1 MVKIACERL
10 LVLFI
15 FVEAVALQWKMAQQD
30 ICWWSV
36 RDHNLQTTTNQYP
49 AKSSKLMGLM
59 AMFPFPWLAIW
70 SHYRIT
76 MISNSL
82 SYRCH
87 RFRLSGRKKETV
99 QEAGKQKPK
108 PYYKQK
114 RWQFSLPGYTKIN
127 TVLFH
132 TSIFTGHYDLQLLF
146 RIHGSVHFV
155 NFSFSICQKQESKK
169 GWEEDSPWK

>member
-1 MVKIACERL
+1 
-10 LVLFI
+10 
-15 FVEAVALQWKMAQQD
+15 
-30 ICWWSV
+30 
-36 RDHNLQTTTNQYP
+36 
-49 AKSSKLMGLM
+49 
-59 AMFPFPWLAIW
+59 
-70 SHYRIT
+70 

-114 RWQFSLPGYTKIN
+114 RWQFSLPGYTRIN

-155 NFSFSICQKQESKK
+155 LSTSPFPFVRSKRARKDEKKIAPENKVVYNMANPVLGKSLCSDWFFLGQDFAVRTVSMETIRVFLFWSEAGKFKICNQNSEKK
-169 GWEEDSPWK
+169 CE